1 MAGEVVVEADHL
13 WKKFKRGEIFSSLRD
28 LIPALVKRS
37 MSREKRETLAER
49 EFWALKDVSFQVR
62 RGEAFGIIGHN
73 GAGKSTLLKH
83 LSGIIQ
89 PTRGSL
95 SVKGRLSA
103 LIEVGAGFHP
113 DLTGRENIYLY
124 GTILGMDRE
133 EIRRK
138 FDAIVAFS
146 ELEDFIDTP
155 VKRYSSGMFA
165 RLGFSVSAHVEPEVL
180 IIDEVLSVG
189 DYLFQRKGLEKMRQV
204 MASGATVL
212 FVSHNLRAMTDL
224 CQRAILMDHG
234 KVIAEGT
241 TAEVVRRYMDR
252 SQDVTTDNSDKEAF
266 ISRIKLHDDKGSE
279 LQFDSGQEVT
289 VEIDVTANK
298 PCQRL
303 AVVIECADDEQYD
316 VFNTSTQRLGEKP
329 FDLAPGQTERVTFR
343 LTLHLV
349 PGTFH
354 LGAYVYRYDI
364 QKNYDTRTRAITFY
378 VTSRTDV
385 RGAAHLEPRVL
396 SQTRIAG

>member
-1 MAGEVVVEADHL
+1 MPGEVVVEANHL

-28 LIPALVKRS
+28 LIPALVKRTVT
-37 MSREKRETLAER
+37 REQAEKLQVR
-49 EFWALKDVSFQVR
+49 EFWALKDVCFQVR

-204 MASGATVL
+204 MAGGATVL

-234 KVIAEGT
+234 QVLIEGT

-252 SQDVTTDNSDKEAF
+252 SKEGPADTSAKEAY
-266 ISRIKLHDDKGSE
+266 ISRIKLYDDKGND
-279 LQFDSGQEVT
+279 LQFEAGQEVT
-289 VEIDVTANK
+289 VEIDVTANQ

-316 VFNTSTQRLGEKP
+316 VFNTSTQRLGETP
-329 FDLAPGQTERVTFR
+329 FNLEPGQTERVTFR

-354 LGAYVYRYDI
+354 LGCYVYRYDI
-364 QKNYDTRTRAITFY
+364 QKDYDTRTRAVTFY

-396 SQTRIAG
+396 SQTRVAG